1 MVAARHFYGNKLG
14 LTAGRSTATTHEYNF
29 FGHHLVLHKVAAQYR
44 CQDFRS
50 CALPESSTHALIL
63 CSCRLKLSHVDTN
76 CRPGCHISMVHLLSS

>member
-1 MVAARHFYGNKLG
+1 MVAARHFYGAKLG

-50 CALPESSTHALIL
+50 CASSIPFLF
-63 CSCRLKLSHVDTN
+63 LS
-76 CRPGCHISMVHLLSS
+76 RISSSHHSLAFCFAV

>member
-50 CALPESSTHALIL
+50 CALP
-63 CSCRLKLSHVDTN
+63 RLVSRVF
-76 CRPGCHISMVHLLSS
+76 LLSGSVAC